1 MTDDTKSPAWNGIP
15 DNPASSGWHW
25 IGYPKRMEP
34 FFWNAKLQRWR
45 NDKSDA
51 MPFSAE
57 LVEYLGPCSPPVSR
71 CADGS
76 RKVAVSA
83 EFRPHQDQ
91 VYIRMNDGTGHYI
104 DGWYWYKGQPVIDIV
119 GRTIPEINA
128 AQKDYRD
135 LAQEGEAT

>member
-1 MTDDTKSPAWNGIP
+1 MTDSNPTPWNGIP
-15 DNPASSGWHW
+15 DDPDQSGWHW

-51 MPFSAE
+51 MPFSVE
-57 LVEYLGPCSPPVSR
+57 LVEYLGPCTPPVSR

-83 EFRPHQDQ
+83 SRIPYQDQ
-91 VYIRMNDGTGHYI
+91 IGVTMSDGSNYYL
-104 DGWYWYKGQPVIDIV
+104 DSYYWNNGEPVFEIV
-119 GRTIPEINA
+119 GKTIPEINA
-128 AQKDYRD
+128 AAKQYRD
-135 LAQEGEAT
+135 PKQEETQ